1 MRTRREA
8 FAGPGREVGRRAT
21 LPWLG
26 AARDDGRRAMALP
39 AGTVTLLFS
48 DIEGSTRLLER
59 LGDGYDD
66 LLEEHRR
73 IVRRALGRHG
83 GHEVRTE
90 GDAFFVA
97 FARAGDAVRAAVAA
111 QRGLAESEWPRGGT
125 VRVRM
130 GVHTGEPRVVSGD
143 YIGLDVH
150 CAARICSAAHG
161 GQVVVSEATE
171 RVLAAQ
177 PVEGVSMHGLGV
189 CRLKDLS
196 RPVGLY
202 QVRAERLVEN
212 FPPLRALERP
222 PSRATEVAR
231 QRAIF
236 VGRDR
241 ELAELLAALDD
252 LPSRGGALF
261 LLSGEPGIGKTR
273 LVEEFAAR
281 AADRGARVLSG
292 RCWESG
298 GAPAY
303 WPWVQCLRA
312 LIQEAEP
319 GLLAAQLGAGAAD
332 IAQIV
337 PKLREFFSDLP
348 LPPSLDPEGAR
359 FRLFDAVTTF
369 LRNAAAAQ
377 PLVVVLEDV
386 QAADAASLL
395 LLRFVAADLAQ
406 AHLLVIATRRDSDR
420 ASTDTFASA
429 LAELTRTDRFHDLP
443 LAGLGREDVAR
454 LVKADSATEPT
465 EGLVAAIHDRTE
477 GHPFFV
483 GETVRMLASGGR
495 LDALPLG
502 VRAVVAQR
510 LGLLSEKCRRVLA
523 VAAVVGREFETD
535 LLAVVAEVEPA
546 PLLDRLEEALVA
558 KALAD
563 VPGAPGR
570 FRFAHALI
578 REVLYDELAATRR
591 LRLHGRVGEALEAIH
606 AAELEPRLAELAHHF
621 LLAAPAGSAA
631 KAVDYAARAAER
643 AVAELAYEEA
653 ARLYEMAVMAHGLQ
667 PGADAPVRCE
677 LLLGL
682 GAAQASAGD
691 MIAAKDTFVRAADVA
706 RSAGM
711 AEQLARAALGLGGSH
726 VTLPPDDARV
736 LPLLEEALAA
746 VGENGGVLRARLLAR
761 LACAA
766 QRPSLSLDGVDLAR
780 RLDDPATLAWTLHA
794 RFVFVWGPDNLD
806 DLFALSGEMIA
817 AAERAED
824 PEQALNGH
832 LLRFELLV
840 TLGRTAAARD
850 ELAVATRLARELR
863 LPSARWHVA
872 VHEAEL
878 ALLGGRFAE
887 ADALIEQA
895 QQSGE
900 RSASA
905 AVTAT
910 PVVQRF
916 PLLLEQRRLEELRPA
931 LSDIAAANPQTAV
944 YRCLLARLEVDVG
957 NYTAARAMLELLA
970 PDDWAAVP
978 RDYKWLLAVS
988 LLAETAALLTNEEWA
1003 SQLYDLLAPYASLV
1017 AVAPH
1022 FFPIGAVSRYLG
1034 MLAAVLSNLDEAA
1047 RRLEDAAAT
1056 NSAIGARPWV
1066 AHAKADHARVL
1077 LTRNGSGDREHACD
1091 LLRDARATYQQLA
1104 MTASAAK
1111 VSILLEQARART
1123 AS

>member
-1 MRTRREA
+1 
-8 FAGPGREVGRRAT
+8 
-21 LPWLG
+21 
-26 AARDDGRRAMALP
+26 MALP

-111 QRGLAESEWPRGGT
+111 QQGLAESEWPPGGT

-161 GQVVVSEATE
+161 GQVVVSEATQ

-177 PVEGVSMHGLGV
+177 PVEGVSLHGLGV

-212 FPPLRALERP
+212 FPPLRAIERP
-222 PSRATEVAR
+222 PSGPGGPAR

-252 LPSRGGALF
+252 LPGRRGALF

-281 AADRGARVLSG
+281 ATQRGARVISG
-292 RCWESG
+292 RCRESG

-303 WPWVQCLRA
+303 WPWVQSLRA

-319 GLLAAQLGAGAAD
+319 ALLAAQLGAGAAD
-332 IAQIV
+332 MAQIV
-337 PKLREFFSDLP
+337 PELREFFSDLP

-377 PLVVVLEDV
+377 PLVVVLEDI
-386 QAADAASLL
+386 QAADAPSLL
-395 LLRFVAADLAQ
+395 LLRFVAADLAN
-406 AHLLVIATRRDSDR
+406 AHLLVIATRRDGDR
-420 ASTDTFASA
+420 ASTESFVSD
-429 LAELTRTDRFHDLP
+429 LAELTRAERFHEVP

-454 LVKADSATEPT
+454 LVKADGATEPT

-483 GETVRMLASGGR
+483 GETVRMLATRGR

-510 LGLLSEKCRRVLA
+510 LGLLSETCRRVLA
-523 VAAVVGREFETD
+523 VAAVVGREFDTD

-591 LRLHGRVGEALEAIH
+591 MRLHRGVAEALEAIH

-621 LLAAPAGSAA
+621 LMAAPAGTAA
-631 KAVDYAARAAER
+631 KAVDYSTRAADR

-653 ARLYEMAVMAHGLQ
+653 ARLYEMAVTAHELEA
-667 PGADAPVRCE
+667 GANAQARCE
-677 LLLGL
+677 LLLALAG
-682 GAAQASAGD
+682 AQASSND
-691 MIAAKDTFVRAADVA
+691 MISAKETFVRAADVA
-706 RSAGM
+706 RNAGSAG
-711 AEQLARAALGLGGSH
+711 QLARAALGHGGSM
-726 VTLPPDDARV
+726 VALPADDARIV
-736 LPLLEEALAA
+736 PLLEEALAA
-746 VGENGGVLRARLLAR
+746 VGENDSVLRARLLAR
-761 LACAA
+761 LACADL
-766 QRPSLSLDGVDLAR
+766 RPSCGLEAVDIAR
-780 RLDDPATLAWTLHA
+780 RLDDPATLAWTLQA
-794 RFVFVWGPDNLD
+794 RLTLAWGPGNTDELV
-806 DLFALSGEMIA
+806 ALTDEIIA
-817 AAERAED
+817 AAEDARD
-824 PEQALNGH
+824 LEQALNGH
-832 LLRFELLV
+832 LIRLELLV
-840 TLGRTAAARD
+840 TLGRTAAAQH
-850 ELAVATRLARELR
+850 ELAVATRFAHELR

-872 VHEAEL
+872 VHETGL
-878 ALLGGRFAE
+878 ALLAGRFAE
-887 ADALIEQA
+887 ADALIERA
-895 QQSGE
+895 EELGE
-900 RSASA
+900 RSSSA
-905 AVTAT
+905 EVTTTAVA
-910 PVVQRF
+910 QRF
-916 PLLLEQRRLEELRPA
+916 LVRMEQSRLEELRPA
-931 LSDIAAANPQTAV
+931 LQEIAAAHPENGV
-944 YRCLLARLEVDVG
+944 YLCLLARLECEAG
-957 NYTAARAMLELLA
+957 NDPAAGAMLELLA
-970 PDDWAAVP
+970 RDQWATVSHNLES
-978 RDYKWLLAVS
+978 LLAMA
-988 LLAETAALLTNEEWA
+988 LLAETAALLAHEA
-1003 SQLYDLLAPYASLV
+1003 HAAALDHLLAPHGSLI
-1017 AVAPH
+1017 AVAGH
-1022 FFPIGAVSRYLG
+1022 FFPMGAMSRYMG
-1034 MLAAVLSNLDEAA
+1034 MLAAVLSRLDEAA
-1047 RRLEDAAAT
+1047 RRFEDAAAT
-1056 NSAIGARPWV
+1056 NAAIGARPWV

-1077 LTRNGSGDREHACD
+1077 LTRQAPGDHEHACD

-1111 VSILLEQARART
+1111 ASILLEQARART